1 MAYRLVTCPE
11 TAHLEL
17 IEHDNHPLGM
27 LVRACTRYCPAW
39 AVECPRTCA
48 ARLDRRD
55 LQVVDVT
62 LEDPDAPTASFEV
75 GAELST
81 ATEDETL
88 VASRPRLRM
97 AR

>member
-1 MAYRLVTCPE
+1 MYRLITCPE

-17 IEHDNHPLGM
+17 IECEETPFG
-27 LVRACTRYCPAW
+27 LVIARCSRFRPAD

-55 LQVVDVT
+55 EPTQVLGTGDDTAVT
-62 LEDPDAPTASFEV
+62 
-75 GAELST
+75 
-81 ATEDETL
+81 
-88 VASRPRLRM
+88 